1 MKHSLMLLLSC
12 LALCGLVACGQ
23 KQALLQ
29 KNSTLEAAERLERRG
44 AAAYQKGDLTAA
56 FKDYQTASLVYESLA
71 LPEPFAAVQL
81 TLARLD
87 AEDGRVDA
95 AIARVV
101 QVQQLSAEQGVISD
115 QTQLLANGRAAAL
128 YLQRQNWPMAHSN
141 LVLAERACAEV
152 CEAGSALWVL
162 RARLELNTYQLVAA
176 REAATTALAL
186 ATNAV
191 DRANALRSRAE
202 IGLADKL
209 SALADAKE
217 ALKLDQEIGQSRR
230 VIADLELLVRAS
242 AQASD
247 VTAAKEYLARLL
259 KARAANQKLGAR

>member
-1 MKHSLMLLLSC
+1 MKPSLVLLLSYV
-12 LALCGLVACGQ
+12 ALCGLVACGQ

-29 KNSTLEAAERLERRG
+29 KNPTLEAAERLEHRG

-56 FKDYQTASLVYESLA
+56 FKDYETASLVYESLA

-81 TLARLD
+81 NLARLD
-87 AEDGRVDA
+87 AENGRVDA

-101 QVQQLSAEQGVISD
+101 QVQQLSAEHGVISD

-128 YLQRQNWPMAHSN
+128 YMQRQNWAMAHTN

-152 CEAGSALWVL
+152 CEAVSALWVM
-162 RARLELNTYQLVAA
+162 RARLELNNNQLAAA
-176 REAATTALAL
+176 RESATTALAR
-186 ATNAV
+186 ARNAV
-191 DRANALRSRAE
+191 ERANALRSRAQ

-209 SALADAKE
+209 GALADAKD
-217 ALKLDQEIGQSRR
+217 ALKLDQEIGQSSR
-230 VIADLELLVRAS
+230 VIADLELLHLAS

-247 VTAAKEYLARLL
+247 VAAEKEYLALL
-259 KARAANQKLGAR
+259 VKARVAKQKLGAR

>member
-1 MKHSLMLLLSC
+1 MKLARWFSCICCALSC
-12 LALCGLVACGQ
+12 LVACGQ
-23 KQALLQ
+23 KETLVQKSPAL
-29 KNSTLEAAERLERRG
+29 AGAERLERRA
-44 AAAYQKGDLTAA
+44 AAAYQKGDLMGA
-56 FKDYQTASLVYESLA
+56 FKDYQIASNVYESLA
-71 LPEPFAAVQL
+71 LTEPFAAAQL
-81 TLARLD
+81 SLARLD
-87 AEDGRVDA
+87 AEDGRLDA
-95 AIARVV
+95 ALARVV
-101 QVQQLSAEQGVISD
+101 QVQQFSAIKGAISS

-128 YLQRQNWPMAHSN
+128 YLQRQNWPMAHTN
-141 LVLAERACAEV
+141 LVLAERACAGV
-152 CEAGSALWVL
+152 CEAESALWVL

-176 REAATTALAL
+176 REAATTALAR

-209 SALADAKE
+209 GALADAKE
-217 ALKLDQEIGQSRR
+217 TLKLDQEIGQSRR

-247 VTAAKEYLARLL
+247 VTAEKEYLVLLL